1 MAATLKALDRNTT
14 KRSELRVL
22 REEKEGLPAVLY
34 GKDRSSAPVSVDA
47 LEFVKVYRD
56 VGKNGVIEL
65 DFEGQGKY
73 PVMVYDLQVDPLK
86 NQILHVDFY
95 SVDLDK
101 EVEAEVPV
109 HLKGTA
115 QGDKDGGVVQQML
128 HEITV
133 KAKPNDFPDSIDVD
147 ITELNVGDA
156 VLISDLPTSNKYEIV
171 VDGEEPIASVVPPT
185 KEPVE
190 DEEEADEV
198 AEEPPADEVEE
209 TDDETTKTE

>member
-47 LEFVKVYRD
+47 LEFIKIYRE

-73 PVMVYDLQVDPLK
+73 PVMVYDMQVDHLK
-86 NQILHVDFY
+86 NQIMHVDFY

-133 KAKPNDFPDSIDVD
+133 KAKPNDFPDSIEID
-147 ITELNVGDA
+147 ISELNIGDA
-156 VLISDLPTSNKYEIV
+156 VLVSDLPKGNKYEV
-171 VDGEEPIASVVPPT
+171 TADGEEPIASVVPPT

-198 AEEPPADEVEE
+198 AEEPPADEEE

>member
-22 REEKEGLPAVLY
+22 REEQEGLPAVLY

-47 LEFVKVYRD
+47 LEFIKVYRE

-73 PVMVYDLQVDPLK
+73 PVMVYDMQVDHLK
-86 NQILHVDFY
+86 NQIMHVDFY

-133 KAKPNDFPDSIDVD
+133 KAKPNDFPDSIDID
-147 ITELNVGDA
+147 ISELNVGDA
-156 VLISDLPTSNKYEIV
+156 VLVSDLPKGNKYEV
-171 VDGEEPIASVVPPT
+171 TADGEEPIASVVPPT

-198 AEEPPADEVEE
+198 AEEPPADAEDK
-209 TDDETTKTE
+209 DDETTKTE